1 MRLQLRC
8 TVLEHV
14 YGLLQTYI
22 LGEILAIYA
31 SWSRNILIAM
41 KFLRI
46 VLGRCVN
53 KPLIIVDRGP
63 WYKWAIDILGLR
75 YRYQRFSLRSTV
87 ERFYN
92 NINTWSIKNNKKHI
106 QINENSRRRITRL
119 TGSYSFQIIDKA
131 GVYIILMNQFMLE
144 EQNLRRQLS

>member
-1 MRLQLRC
+1 MR
-8 TVLEHV
+8 
-14 YGLLQTYI
+14 
-22 LGEILAIYA
+22 
-31 SWSRNILIAM
+31 
-41 KFLRI
+41 FLRI

-106 QINENSRRRITRL
+106 KKHIQINENSRRRITRL
-119 TGSYSFQIIDKA
+119 TGSYSF
-131 GVYIILMNQFMLE
+131 
-144 EQNLRRQLS
+144 